1 VGVPLIFLALHFGV
15 SIIQAYI
22 FMVLATVYLSMA
34 VAHDH

>member
-1 VGVPLIFLALHFGV
+1 VAL
-15 SIIQAYI
+15 IQAYI